1 MQCSATKPF
10 KCHVLK
16 EKLYKMCIANLI
28 FINSLYQKHF
38 FLYSS
43 FVHIYKC
50 IYISVNKVLLLQNN
64 NRRGERIYNGHNQ
77 NLSQMAKCI
86 RGYSIIFTNTAFV
99 FEKKNKS
106 SSFFQDSKILISPM
120 RKIIFSISFQENVDR
135 SSFETEYA
143 SSKGPCVFCCG
154 HCFIPILFEKK
165 CLS

>member
-1 MQCSATKPF
+1 
-10 KCHVLK
+10 
-16 EKLYKMCIANLI
+16 
-28 FINSLYQKHF
+28 
-38 FLYSS
+38 
-43 FVHIYKC
+43 
-50 IYISVNKVLLLQNN
+50 
-64 NRRGERIYNGHNQ
+64 
-77 NLSQMAKCI
+77 MAKYI

-143 SSKGPCVFCCG
+143 SSKGPCVFYCG